1 MTQTNV
7 ISGNGSFHTARPGA
21 RKSKAYNW
29 ITFQDIC
36 SMVKNPVDIP
46 KSEAPW
52 VIFSTTGGELARE
65 HKFQREHGRYCALV
79 ADLDEVGSL
88 TALDLSNTMLITFPT
103 NTSHLIYSTK
113 SATAENNKSRI
124 IVPLAVP
131 VSGADYEIYQEI
143 FNDKLI
149 AAGIEP
155 DRATERCGQLLYLPN
170 RGVFYDHHI
179 A

>member
-1 MTQTNV
+1 MTQTKV
-7 ISGNGSFHTARPGA
+7 ISGNGSFHTARPGP
-21 RKSKAYNW
+21 KKPKAYNW

-36 SMVKNPVDIP
+36 RMVKNPVNIP

-52 VIFSTTGGELARE
+52 AIFSTTGGELARE
-65 HKFQREHGRYCALV
+65 HKFQREHGRYFALV

-88 TALDLSNTMLITFPT
+88 TALDLSNAMLITLST

-143 FNDKLI
+143 FWN
-149 AAGIEP
+149 
-155 DRATERCGQLLYLPN
+155 
-170 RGVFYDHHI
+170 VFNNSMTFFQRFTRVFNSVFNMVYDV
-179 A
+179 AFCF